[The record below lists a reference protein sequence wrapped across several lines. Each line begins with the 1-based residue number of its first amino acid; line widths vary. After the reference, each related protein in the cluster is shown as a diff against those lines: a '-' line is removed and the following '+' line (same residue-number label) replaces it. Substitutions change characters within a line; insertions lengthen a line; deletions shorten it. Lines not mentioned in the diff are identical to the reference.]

1 MWKNSQEHPLSEHQI
16 DVGRE
21 ELANAITH
29 GLGLLLSI
37 AGAIALITVSILH
50 GTAWQIVSC
59 TVYGAT
65 LVLLYLSS
73 TLYHAIS
80 IPYLKRT
87 LRLFDHSAVYLLI
100 AGTYTPFT
108 LVNLR
113 GGWGWTLFGVVWG
126 LTLAGIVFKYVA
138 LARFPVLSTLIYVLM
153 GWLVVLGIKPVLNF
167 VPLHGFLWLLGGGL
181 FYTVGVFFFASKRI
195 SYSHAIWHVFVLC
208 GSVCHYWAVFF
219 YVLPHAPA

>member
-1 MWKNSQEHPLSEHQI
+1 MPSEQHTDI
-16 DVGRE
+16 SRE

-29 GLGLLLSI
+29 GFGLLLSI
-37 AGAIALITVSILH
+37 AGAIALIAVSMLH
-50 GTAWQIVSC
+50 GTAWHIVSC
-59 TVYGAT
+59 TAYGTT

-80 IPYLKRT
+80 APRLKPT

-126 LTLAGIVFKYVA
+126 LTLVGIGFKY
-138 LARFPVLSTLIYVLM
+138 LAIGRFLVMSTIIYVFM
-153 GWLVVLGIKPVLNF
+153 GWLVVLGIKPVLTF

-195 SYSHAIWHVFVLC
+195 PYSHAIWHVFALC

-219 YVLPHAPA
+219 YVLPHKVA

>member
-1 MWKNSQEHPLSEHQI
+1 MPSEQHTDI
-16 DVGRE
+16 SRE

-29 GLGLLLSI
+29 GFGLLLSI
-37 AGAIALITVSILH
+37 AGAIALIAVSMLH
-50 GTAWQIVSC
+50 GTAWHIVSC
-59 TVYGAT
+59 TAYGTT

-80 IPYLKRT
+80 APRLKPT

-126 LTLAGIVFKYVA
+126 LTLVGIGFKYLAIGRDVNDNLRVHGLAGGARYQAGIDLRAPARLPLA
-138 LARFPVLSTLIYVLM
+138 LGWRPVLH
-153 GWLVVLGIKPVLNF
+153 GRGI
-167 VPLHGFLWLLGGGL
+167 L
-181 FYTVGVFFFASKRI
+181 FCFQED
-195 SYSHAIWHVFVLC
+195 
-208 GSVCHYWAVFF
+208 SV
-219 YVLPHAPA
+219 

>member
-1 MWKNSQEHPLSEHQI
+1 MCIAESMLSGLPI
-16 DVGRE
+16 DSGRE

-29 GLGLLLSI
+29 GFGLLLSLV
-37 AGAIALITVSILH
+37 GAIALIAVSILH
-50 GTAWQIVSC
+50 GTAWHIASC
-59 TVYGAT
+59 GVYGFT

-80 IPYLKRT
+80 APHLRRT
-87 LRLFDHSAVYLLI
+87 LQLFDHSAVYLLI

-113 GGWGWTLFGVVWG
+113 GGWGWTLFGVIWG
-126 LTLAGIVFKYVA
+126 LTLAGIVFKYLA
-138 LARFPVLSTLIYVLM
+138 LGRFPVLSTPIYLLM
-153 GWLVVLGIKPVLNF
+153 GWLVVLGIKPVLTF
-167 VPLHGFLWLLGGGL
+167 VSLHGFLWLLGGGL

-195 SYSHAIWHVFVLC
+195 PYSHAIWHVFALC

-219 YVLPHAPA
+219 YVLPHPQA